1 MCKCPQ
7 IERFHLR
14 GQQQCDFI
22 GMKETV
28 QHPRDW
34 LKTPTLP
41 PSHLV
46 GCQYGC
52 RDVILKTIYTYMQ
65 LVMPFREEWKSSPI
79 RVDPQA
85 VVGEVEVWRVF
96 KTELVIVLLRAV
108 WIHIVLLWS
117 GFSEIGE
124 WIKLRIALNH

>member
-1 MCKCPQ
+1 
-7 IERFHLR
+7 
-14 GQQQCDFI
+14 
-22 GMKETV
+22 MKETV

-79 RVDPQA
+79 CVDPQA
-85 VVGEVEVWRVF
+85 VVGGEEWRIF
-96 KTELVIVLLRAV
+96 KTILVIILLLAV
-108 WIHIVLLWS
+108 WIHI